1 VRERKL
7 KTEVHAHDGRS
18 DKHAASP
25 LQLRVDIFEEK
36 VEMTGTNAHQID
48 HSVVV

>member
-1 VRERKL
+1 
-7 KTEVHAHDGRS
+7 
-18 DKHAASP
+18 
-25 LQLRVDIFEEK
+25 LQLRVDIFEKK